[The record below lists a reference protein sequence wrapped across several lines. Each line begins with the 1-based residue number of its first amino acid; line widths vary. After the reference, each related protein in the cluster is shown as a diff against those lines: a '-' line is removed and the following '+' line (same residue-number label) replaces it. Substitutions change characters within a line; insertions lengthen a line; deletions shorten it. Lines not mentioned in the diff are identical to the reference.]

1 MKYFW
6 LVGLATTILVTDVGD
21 ISCFISLGINISIY
35 HHQQQNFVTKIT
47 GAFPYFSKIS
57 S

>member
-6 LVGLATTILVTDVGD
+6 LVSIATTILVTDVGD
-21 ISCFISLGINISIY
+21 ITCFISLGINISIY